1 MNSIGKKISET
12 RKLKGFTQ
20 EELAELSKVNL
31 RTIQR
36 IENSKN
42 EPRGKT
48 LSLICDVLQINKA
61 DLEQLNNLAQKKSI
75 LAFIINCIFLILLNL
90 LLMSI
95 TGYMTLDSDAVTNS
109 KIGGILLSFF
119 IPFLIVYYTQ
129 KMKATERVLK
139 FGSGYILYP
148 VSLVY
153 AQGFMGACRAG
164 FGSWLFSCLL
174 ISVGVLFYG
183 NALLKAEK

>member
-1 MNSIGKKISET
+1 MNDIGKKISET
-12 RKLKGFTQ
+12 RKLRGFTQ

-48 LSLICDVLQINKA
+48 LSLICDVLQISKT
-61 DLEQLNNLAQKKSI
+61 DLEEVQQFSQKRSI
-75 LAFIINCIFLILLNL
+75 ISFIINGIFLILLNL
-90 LLMSI
+90 LLMLI
-95 TGYMTLDSDAVTNS
+95 TGYFTLSADSINCKV
-109 KIGGILLSFF
+109 GGILLSFF
-119 IPFLIVYYTQ
+119 IPFFIVYYSQ
-129 KMKATERVLK
+129 KMNPTERILK
-139 FGSGYILYP
+139 FGSGYLMYP
-148 VSLVY
+148 ITLIY
-153 AQGFMGACRAG
+153 AQGFMGALRAG
-164 FGSWLFSCLL
+164 FSSWLFSCLL